1 MFCIEN
7 LRRTVM
13 CDVMLLC
20 HEKQTDLDLSNF
32 SGLKPK
38 QSFLK
43 LIFHYQ
49 PDIISIIISFEYYQ
63 ITIQLSSWMY

>member
-13 CDVMLLC
+13 CDVVLLC
-20 HEKQTDLDLSNF
+20 HEKQTDLDLSNY

-43 LIFHYQ
+43 QIFHYQ
-49 PDIISIIISFEYYQ
+49 PDNNINHYW
-63 ITIQLSSWMY
+63 L